1 MIALAI
7 AVKRDKSHAV
17 IDEAVLSR
25 RDAMSAAAPFAN
37 EARAQ
42 LEPWACERALL
53 AFPGQRPGHGFKL
66 AAHRFGKA
74 AALDLP
80 ALRNFSPDLMLISAG
95 FDAHVGD
102 PLADLRLLE
111 PDFDWITKKLVEAAH
126 RHCQGR
132 IISSLEGGYLLPA
145 LARSTGAHVAA
156 LMEGAN

>member
-111 PDFDWITKKLVEAAH
+111 PDFDWITRNMRVFIASRNCAPPSPA
-126 RHCQGR
+126 RNGAFQ
-132 IISSLEGGYLLPA
+132 ILPTPHSDSA
-145 LARSTGAHVAA
+145 PVPGKSGI
-156 LMEGAN
+156 

>member
-74 AALDLP
+74 AALDLLKP
-80 ALRNFSPDLMLISAG
+80 VAERQNEEIAAEPGRRAMMQASPFAAQRGEIERLEPLDLML
-95 FDAHVGD
+95 D
-102 PLADLRLLE
+102 R
-111 PDFDWITKKLVEAAH
+111 
-126 RHCQGR
+126 
-132 IISSLEGGYLLPA
+132 
-145 LARSTGAHVAA
+145 LARHG
-156 LMEGAN
+156 